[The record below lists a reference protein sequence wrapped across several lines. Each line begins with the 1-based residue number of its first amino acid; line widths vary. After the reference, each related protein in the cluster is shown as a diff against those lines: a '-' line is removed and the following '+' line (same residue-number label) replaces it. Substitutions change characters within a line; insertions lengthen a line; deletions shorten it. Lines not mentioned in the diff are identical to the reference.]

1 MRYSFRL
8 FAAESMGSETVSV
21 RQIIDSREQTA
32 KKICGLYRYRRQ
44 KFPQNQR
51 RDSRVPCRSIFG
63 EFLHLSPGD
72 KQWQFFKQFLQIPIA
87 DRPTLIIILQISLLN
102 EPRRRKEREGREER
116 AFSHF
121 QV

>member
-1 MRYSFRL
+1 MIL
-8 FAAESMGSETVSV
+8 
-21 RQIIDSREQTA
+21 
-32 KKICGLYRYRRQ
+32 
-44 KFPQNQR
+44 PQNYNLLR
-51 RDSRVPCRSIFG
+51 
-63 EFLHLSPGD
+63 
-72 KQWQFFKQFLQIPIA
+72 IA

>member
-1 MRYSFRL
+1 MRSNSPAKCAPSSGCWRL
-8 FAAESMGSETVSV
+8 KVLM
-21 RQIIDSREQTA
+21 I
-32 KKICGLYRYRRQ
+32 L
-44 KFPQNQR
+44 PQNYN
-51 RDSRVPCRSIFG
+51 
-63 EFLHLSPGD
+63 LL
-72 KQWQFFKQFLQIPIA
+72 PIA